1 MGWPALQL
9 NRHYDEKQRKGKKK
23 ECQACFFAQRVHS
36 LRRYMLHKNHAF
48 KATFHRF
55 SNSSKVLF
63 KTILGCPSNPT
74 FPVLAGDPEKALQG
88 HMRIWES
95 LYNEIKR
102 LNIKMS
108 GTACEIGCGD
118 CLARADLLLSG
129 GLDKIYLLEKNMS
142 HKIYEKQQNILKKLE
157 KKPKFPNILSLLSMI
172 TLAFRIRGN

>member
-1 MGWPALQL
+1 
-9 NRHYDEKQRKGKKK
+9 
-23 ECQACFFAQRVHS
+23 
-36 LRRYMLHKNHAF
+36 
-48 KATFHRF
+48 
-55 SNSSKVLF
+55 
-63 KTILGCPSNPT
+63 
-74 FPVLAGDPEKALQG
+74 
-88 HMRIWES
+88 
-95 LYNEIKR
+95 
-102 LNIKMS
+102 MS